1 MVIIELKHY
10 FTGGTMTEL
19 YSAPYSDGDV
29 TAFNTFAEARDELL
43 YKGYSRLNM
52 SEYDPIKTGDKANI
66 YRYIDNTNKP
76 VTFDTTLG
84 ILKETV
90 AIIRNLKLGGVK

>member
-10 FTGGTMTEL
+10 FTGGVMTEL
-19 YSAPYSDGDV
+19 YSAPYSNGDV

-52 SEYDPIKTGDKANI
+52 SEYDPIKIGDKANI
-66 YRYIDNTNKP
+66 YRYIDDADKP
-76 VTFDTTLG
+76 VTFDHILG
-84 ILKETV
+84 VLQESIATIRKLKV
-90 AIIRNLKLGGVK
+90 GRG

>member
-19 YSAPYSDGDV
+19 YSDPYSAGDV
-29 TAFNTFAEARDELL
+29 TVFNTFEEARYELL
-43 YKGYSRLNM
+43 HKGYSRLRM

-66 YRYIDNTNKP
+66 YHYIDDKDKP
-76 VTFDTTLG
+76 VTFDPILG
-84 ILKETV
+84 VLQESIAT
-90 AIIRNLKLGGVK
+90 IRKMKVRGQ

>member
-10 FTGGTMTEL
+10 FTGGVMTEL
-19 YSAPYSDGDV
+19 YSGPHATGDV
-29 TAFNTFAEARDELL
+29 MVFQTRADARDELI
-43 YKGYSRLNM
+43 YKGYTRLKM
-52 SEYDPIKTGDKANI
+52 GEYDIIGIQDKNNVFH
-66 YRYIDNTNKP
+66 YIDNTNKS